1 MITGMSTSR
10 WLSEPEQEIWLDCLS
25 IVALARDRLNLA
37 LRPFDLD
44 INEYEVLVVLSE
56 SEGFEIRMS
65 ALAQGAHQ
73 SRSRLTHTVNRL
85 EADGLIKRRNAPDD
99 RRGVIAQLTNDGVD
113 VVNQASP
120 AVVGVLRE
128 LLIDPVDK
136 DDLAALGRAVRS
148 MLNVANSTV

>member
-1 MITGMSTSR
+1 M
-10 WLSEPEQEIWLDCLS
+10 
-25 IVALARDRLNLA
+25 ALARDRLNLA

>member
-1 MITGMSTSR
+1 M
-10 WLSEPEQEIWLDCLS
+10 LSEPEQEIWLDCLS